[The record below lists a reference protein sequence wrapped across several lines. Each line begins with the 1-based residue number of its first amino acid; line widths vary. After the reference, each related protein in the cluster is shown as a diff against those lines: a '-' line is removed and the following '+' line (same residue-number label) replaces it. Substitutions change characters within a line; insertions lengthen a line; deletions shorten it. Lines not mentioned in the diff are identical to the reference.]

1 MTTLGLDVG
10 SSSVKAAVLSGPRV
24 RGAVARAPFATR
36 YEGGRAEVDP
46 AAIVRALR
54 RATSLVGPPARKVDA
69 IALSVMSP
77 ALVLMDAAGDALTPV
92 VTHQDRR
99 SVGQARAIERVV
111 GRERHLSIVGCRPTP
126 GGIASTTLAWFA
138 GHAPDVLARTDLIGQ
153 LNTFLVRRLTGARA
167 IDPSNAGF
175 TGLYE
180 SVALGT
186 WDDALIDAV
195 NAAAAE
201 TGGDGTSAGRVSR
214 SMLPDVIEANAIA
227 GRVTPNAAKHFG
239 LTAGT
244 PVLAGLID
252 GGGGT
257 LLAGSAVG
265 QLVNTCGSTD
275 VLAVC
280 TDAPVPHDRLLTR
293 PLGVGRRW
301 LSVATLAAAG
311 SSLAWAR
318 DAFHSDLDWPAFNRR
333 LRKVALRPE
342 ATGGDSAAPRDALRA
357 PRDALRFDPS
367 LAGDRAS
374 VEQPTG
380 SFTGLTLAA
389 TRDDLLR
396 AVADA
401 LARSSADRLSLL
413 TAVAASSGR
422 EVGRTVIVSSR
433 SATGPEAVLRRDWP
447 GEWTFRAEPEA
458 SLRGLGT
465 LVPKG

>member
-1 MTTLGLDVG
+1 MLTLGLDVG

-24 RGAVARAPFATR
+24 RGKIARVPFATR
-36 YEGGRAEVDP
+36 YEGDRAEVDP
-46 AAIVRALR
+46 AAVVRALARAVADLGAAAR
-54 RATSLVGPPARKVDA
+54 RADA

-77 ALVLMDAAGDALTPV
+77 ALVLMDAAGEAVTPI

-99 SVGQARAIERVV
+99 SVAAARAIERIV
-111 GRERHLSIVGCRPTP
+111 GKDDHLHTVGCRPAP
-126 GGIASTTLAWFA
+126 GGIASTTLAWYA

-153 LNTFLVRRLTGARA
+153 LNTFLLRTLTGARA

-175 TGLYE
+175 LGLYE
-180 SVALGT
+180 SVALGG
-186 WDDALIDAV
+186 WSDALIAAA

-201 TGGDGTSAGRVSR
+201 VGGASVGTVSR
-214 SMLPDVIEANAIA
+214 AMLPDVMEANAVA
-227 GRVTPNAAKHFG
+227 GRVTAGAAGRFG
-239 LTAGT
+239 LVEGT
-244 PVLAGLID
+244 PVMAGLID

-280 TDAPVPHDRLLTR
+280 TDAPRPHERLLTR
-293 PLGVGRRW
+293 PLGLGRRW

-311 SSLAWAR
+311 SSLAWAK
-318 DAFHSDLDWPAFNRR
+318 DALFADLDWPAFNRR
-333 LRKVALRPE
+333 LRKVALRSSR
-342 ATGGDSAAPRDALRA
+342 GDGAAPDAATADDARA
-357 PRDALRFDPS
+357 ALRFDPS

-422 EVGRTVIVSSR
+422 AVGRTAIVSSR
-433 SATGPEAVLRRDWP
+433 STTGPEAVLRRDWP
-447 GEWTFRAEPEA
+447 GAWSFRPEPEA

-465 LVPKG
+465 LVPVESA